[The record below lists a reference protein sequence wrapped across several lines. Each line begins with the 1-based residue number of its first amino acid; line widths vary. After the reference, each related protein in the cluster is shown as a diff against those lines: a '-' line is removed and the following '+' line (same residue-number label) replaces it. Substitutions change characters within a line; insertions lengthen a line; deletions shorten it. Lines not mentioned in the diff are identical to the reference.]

1 MLPHTDPI
9 TEGARERASSS
20 ERESDPEW
28 ALFVVAL
35 ELDWSSL
42 KLWDCSVGCEV
53 AAPALCEVAVIG
65 ARAWIAASEVA
76 AIQVG
81 GERRRQ
87 TRRAPLPPEPRRH
100 RLPPSFWNEGG
111 KSGRLSPGRSWPPL
125 QDKVWSRQVGQRA
138 STAGKGTQRGWG
150 ATDAT
155 GRAAAVTVVCWFG
168 LPAVIFARTEEHR
181 QSSRGRGVKIPFGL
195 SYEPDPGKSKPWM
208 IMPLFR
214 NVIAFEMCWL
224 LHH

>member
-1 MLPHTDPI
+1 MSRGRGTAVRARRPLPLPVRRGCAAPLTVCSVAGLSPRVLPHTDPI

-35 ELDWSSL
+35 ELDWSSV
-42 KLWDCSVGCEV
+42 KLWDCSVGCDAELSREV
-53 AAPALCEVAVIG
+53 IAGLPAPALCEVAVIG

-87 TRRAPLPPEPRRH
+87 SRRAPLPPEPRRH
-100 RLPPSFWNEGG
+100 RLPPSFWNEGRS
-111 KSGRLSPGRSWPPL
+111 SGRLSPGRSWPPL

-138 STAGKGTQRGWG
+138 CTAGKGTQRGWG

-155 GRAAAVTVVCWFG
+155 GRAVAVTVVCWFG
-168 LPAVIFARTEEHR
+168 AACCDFC
-181 QSSRGRGVKIPFGL
+181 Q
-195 SYEPDPGKSKPWM
+195 D
-208 IMPLFR
+208 
-214 NVIAFEMCWL
+214 
-224 LHH
+224 

>member
-76 AIQVG
+76 AITSALTPG
-81 GERRRQ
+81 YFDFPAGSSARR
-87 TRRAPLPPEPRRH
+87 
-100 RLPPSFWNEGG
+100 
-111 KSGRLSPGRSWPPL
+111 
-125 QDKVWSRQVGQRA
+125 
-138 STAGKGTQRGWG
+138 G
-150 ATDAT
+150 AALA
-155 GRAAAVTVVCWFG
+155 AAAVA
-168 LPAVIFARTEEHR
+168 AVRAVFDLRR
-181 QSSRGRGVKIPFGL
+181 S
-195 SYEPDPGKSKPWM
+195 
-208 IMPLFR
+208 
-214 NVIAFEMCWL
+214 
-224 LHH
+224 

>member
-100 RLPPSFWNEGG
+100 LLPPSFWN
-111 KSGRLSPGRSWPPL
+111 
-125 QDKVWSRQVGQRA
+125 
-138 STAGKGTQRGWG
+138 
-150 ATDAT
+150 
-155 GRAAAVTVVCWFG
+155 
-168 LPAVIFARTEEHR
+168 
-181 QSSRGRGVKIPFGL
+181 
-195 SYEPDPGKSKPWM
+195 
-208 IMPLFR
+208 
-214 NVIAFEMCWL
+214 
-224 LHH
+224 